1 MIYDNL
7 TYDNLTGQTAF
18 LIDGKKMADDI
29 EKSIKESLKDSNIH
43 PCLAILSFGSD
54 PASAVYVR
62 NKVAA
67 CSRLGYMCHT
77 VSLPETDVDRGME
90 ILMRW
95 AEDAS
100 THGIIVQLPAPEAG
114 TLLKLI
120 PPYKDVDGLRP
131 DSRFKP
137 CTALAVMDL
146 IGEPELSG
154 YHAVVVGRSE
164 IVGKPVAKLLLDADA
179 TVTVCHSKT
188 EDLGAITSRADVLI
202 VAAGKQDLI
211 TADMV
216 KPGAI
221 VIDVGINRDPIT
233 NKLVG
238 DVDFSMVKYVAAQI
252 TPVPGGV
259 GPMTVAKLME
269 NVYQAAKMQT

>member
-1 MIYDNL
+1 MTYNIL
-7 TYDNLTGQTAF
+7 TDQPAS
-18 LIDGKKMADDI
+18 LIDGKKMAEEI
-29 EKSIKESLKDSNIH
+29 ERSIKQCLEAEDIR

-62 NKVAA
+62 SKVAA
-67 CSRLGYMCHT
+67 CSRLGYMCQT
-77 VSLPETDVDRGME
+77 VSLPESDVDRGME

-95 AEDAS
+95 AEDP
-100 THGIIVQLPAPEAG
+100 TIHGIIVQLPAPEAG

-137 CTALAVMDL
+137 CTALAVMHL
-146 IGEPELSG
+146 IGEKDLSG

-179 TVTVCHSKT
+179 TITVCHSKT
-188 EDLGAITSRADVLI
+188 EDLGAITSQADILI

-216 KPGAI
+216 KPGAT
-221 VIDVGINRDPIT
+221 VIDVGINRDPTT

-238 DVDFSMVKYVAAQI
+238 DVDFSMVKYVAGQI

-259 GPMTVAKLME
+259 GPMTVAMLME
-269 NVYQAAKMQT
+269 NVYQAAKMQTWKED